1 MRLQLRGRV
10 GQRSSTKRVAD
21 REVEVCGQGLNEIVG
36 EIAEA
41 IVLGSGAGA
50 VTAKVDGEHPHPV
63 SARESL
69 GEILPEQTRSAN
81 AVNDGGGA
89 VTTAELVYRQ
99 THSSTV
105 RPAVMRR
112 LGDHP

>member
-1 MRLQLRGRV
+1 MRLQLRGGV

-41 IVLGSGAGA
+41 IVLRSGAGA
-50 VTAKVDGEHPHPV
+50 VTTQIDGEHPHPM
-63 SARESL
+63 SQRESL
-69 GEILPEQTRSAN
+69 GEILPEQARSAD
-81 AVNDGGGA
+81 AVNDGGGT
-89 VTTAELVYRQ
+89 VTAAELVYCQ

>member
-1 MRLQLRGRV
+1 MRLQPIGGV
-10 GQRSSTKRVAD
+10 GEGSSTERVPD
-21 REVEVCGQGLNEIVG
+21 RKVKVCRQRLNEIVG
-36 EIAEA
+36 EVPEA
-41 IVLGSGAGA
+41 IVLRPRAGA
-50 VTAKVDGEHPHPV
+50 VTAQIDGEHPHPV

-89 VTTAELVYRQ
+89 VTTAELVYCQ